1 MKMTLPGATG
11 PGAGALFALAAASL
25 ALPAASQT
33 LPPPPHQVYKCE
45 QDGQIAYTDHPC
57 AGAEKAEL
65 LKVRAAPPAPPS
77 PTAAPTARDGQA
89 PGGFRDAGTGPTDS
103 LAALPERPPRVARTP
118 QAECPH
124 LAQRIALVEA
134 EEQHA
139 TSQNIRMIQERLAV
153 QRNRYSELGCSAF
166 WIAYTKPGAAPGPY
180 VNASAG
186 ARTAARTGD
195 SRPGA

>member
-124 LAQRIALVEA
+124 LAQRMALVAA
-134 EEQHA
+134 EEQAANAHD
-139 TSQNIRMIQERLAV
+139 IGLIQERLAV
-153 QRNRYSELGCSAF
+153 QRHWYQQLGCAAF
-166 WIAYTKPGAAPGPY
+166 ADAPAPAGSSRSFRSQAGRDYTG
-180 VNASAG
+180 
-186 ARTAARTGD
+186 
-195 SRPGA
+195 